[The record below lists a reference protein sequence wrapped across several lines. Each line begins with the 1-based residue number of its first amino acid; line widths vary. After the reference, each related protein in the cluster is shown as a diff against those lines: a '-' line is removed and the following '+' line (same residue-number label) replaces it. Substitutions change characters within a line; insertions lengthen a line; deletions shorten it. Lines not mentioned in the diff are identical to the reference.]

1 MLKQLRILLAIS
13 LGTTII
19 AIGMFFDNN
28 KSHKINESSVL
39 IENFD
44 QILADLRYIEF
55 SNQNDSTIIELVN
68 DQWLLSNSDNFP
80 VNTEL
85 LSKFFIQ
92 LREAKILEPKTNLPN
107 LLYKIGL
114 DDENKLK
121 LRLKDDTGNLILNLD
136 LGIYNYNIPG
146 SYVKFADSNQ
156 SYLVSTN
163 LSTDTSP
170 FYWMPNDLI
179 NIGPSNIKNVQI
191 YNNQMINLENENGL
205 LVHKNQLPEF
215 SEISDSKIEEIQ
227 RTLTDIQHNGYI
239 LRSNL
244 PSSPNFS
251 ARFTFT
257 NNVVLFMK
265 LYDIPEIGIH
275 VTFDWNYLNDEIEI
289 SKFIELNL
297 SGDQFQLGSLSLLN
311 EYAFN
316 VPQII
321 FDNLNIKL
329 REKTE

>member
-92 LREAKILEPKTNLPN
+92 LREAKILEPKTNLPK

-114 DDENKLK
+114 DDENKSK
-121 LRLKDDTGNLILNLD
+121 LRLKDEAGNLILTLD

-163 LSTDTSP
+163 LSTYTSP

-244 PSSPNFS
+244 PTSPNFS